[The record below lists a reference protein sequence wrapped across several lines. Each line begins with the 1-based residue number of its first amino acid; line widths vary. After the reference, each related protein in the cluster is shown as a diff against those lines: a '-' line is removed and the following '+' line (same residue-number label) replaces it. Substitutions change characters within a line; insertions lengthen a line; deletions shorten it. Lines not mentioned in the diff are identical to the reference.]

1 MANRLTLLALA
12 TLLASAAFVGCNK
25 QDQATPAEEAATEIP
40 VVEEDVVVEEE
51 AVEEEAVEEAAEEVA
66 EEAAEEAA
74 AE

>member
-51 AVEEEAVEEAAEEVA
+51 AVEEAAEEVA

>member
-51 AVEEEAVEEAAEEVA
+51 AVEEAVEEAAEEVA

>member
-51 AVEEEAVEEAAEEVA
+51 AAEEAVEEAAEEVA